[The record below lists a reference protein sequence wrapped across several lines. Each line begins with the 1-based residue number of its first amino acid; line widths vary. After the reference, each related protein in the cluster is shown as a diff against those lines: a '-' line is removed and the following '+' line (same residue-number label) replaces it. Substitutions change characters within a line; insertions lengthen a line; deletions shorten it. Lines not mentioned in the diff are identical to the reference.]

1 MPSPFD
7 FVPAEHRDAARS
19 ALTSAFGAAPITDL
33 RPVAGGASG
42 ALTYRVEIAGGPRLL
57 RLETPRA
64 DRFRNP
70 VQDTAIRQAAAAGI
84 APPLHHVGD
93 GAAVMD
99 FLPNRPLADFPGG
112 PEGLARAAGDLI
124 RRWQAT
130 PSLHPMIGYD
140 EFLAR
145 MLGTVQAH
153 FAPGLLD
160 PHAAAFARIR
170 AAWPWDPA
178 TTVASHNDPNPRNIL
193 FDGERLWLVDWETAY
208 GSDPFV
214 DVAIL
219 ADNFAPTPA
228 LEEALLEAWSGRAP
242 DAMMRAKL
250 ALMRPM
256 TRLYYA
262 GLIFS
267 GLPAGEPDGD
277 LTPPGPGELERA
289 VGEGRLVVGAPDMM
303 RLLGKACLAGFMA
316 GASGPA
322 FEEALAIVAAG

>member
-1 MPSPFD
+1 MPPLD
-7 FVPAEHRDAARS
+7 LVPAAQRDAARA
-19 ALTSAFGAAPITDL
+19 ALMAAFGDAPVADL
-33 RPVAGGASG
+33 RPVTGGASG
-42 ALTYRVEIAGGPRLL
+42 ALAYRVEIAGGPRLL
-57 RLETPRA
+57 RLETPRL

-70 VQDTAIRQAAAAGI
+70 VQDAAFRQAADAGI
-84 APPLHHVGD
+84 APPLHHVGG
-93 GAAVMD
+93 GAVVMD
-99 FLPNRPLADFPGG
+99 FLPNQPLTDFPGG

-145 MLGTVQAH
+145 MLVTIQAR

-160 PHAAAFARIR
+160 PHAAAFVRIR
-170 AAWPWDPA
+170 EAWPWDA
-178 TTVASHNDPNPRNIL
+178 AGTVPSHNDPNPRNIL
-193 FDGERLWLVDWETAY
+193 FDGARLWLVDWETAY

-219 ADNFAPTPA
+219 ADNFAPTPD
-228 LEEALLEAWSGRAP
+228 LEAALLEAWSGRAP

-277 LTPPGPGELERA
+277 LTPLDSGAFQQA
-289 VGEGRLVVGAPDMM
+289 VAEGRLVVGAPDMM
-303 RLLGKACLAGFMA
+303 RELGKICLAGFLA

-322 FEEALAIVAAG
+322 LEDALAIVAAG

>member
-1 MPSPFD
+1 
-7 FVPAEHRDAARS
+7 
-19 ALTSAFGAAPITDL
+19 
-33 RPVAGGASG
+33 
-42 ALTYRVEIAGGPRLL
+42 
-57 RLETPRA
+57 
-64 DRFRNP
+64 
-70 VQDTAIRQAAAAGI
+70 
-84 APPLHHVGD
+84 
-93 GAAVMD
+93 
-99 FLPNRPLADFPGG
+99 
-112 PEGLARAAGDLI
+112 
-124 RRWQAT
+124 
-130 PSLHPMIGYD
+130 
-140 EFLAR
+140 